1 MRGLEEEVGIARS
14 MSDMGESWYDKLD
27 GLLNIERVL
36 EEQFHADDRVREAEM
51 AALQTR
57 EASPLDE
64 RSVAVAEA
72 FAQRVRNW
80 RKYLREALREDG
92 VPAPDDPSKTWLLF
106 KHSPAQLFRHADG
119 ALECQLCSSCAR
131 PLSRLDATGTPAPK
145 IPTQACANG
154 LWQGPEPEE
163 IKCLTWAE
171 RRVLRLAGVYCTITC
186 LIFDLAVCVS
196 GLGTAAFSSP

>member
-1 MRGLEEEVGIARS
+1 

-27 GLLNIERVL
+27 GLFNIERVL
-36 EEQFHADDRVREAEM
+36 EDQFHADDRVRDAEM

-64 RSVAVAEA
+64 RSVSVAEA

-80 RKYLREALREDG
+80 REYMREALREDG
-92 VPAPDDPSKTWLLF
+92 VPAPDDPSQTWLLF

-119 ALECQLCSSCAR
+119 AFECQLCASCAR

-145 IPTQACANG
+145 LPTQACANG
-154 LWQGPEPEE
+154 LWQGPEPEK

-171 RRVLRLAGVYCTITC
+171 RRVLRLARVYCTITRI
-186 LIFDLAVCVS
+186 IFDLDVCVCRPW
-196 GLGTAAFSSP
+196 APAFFPT